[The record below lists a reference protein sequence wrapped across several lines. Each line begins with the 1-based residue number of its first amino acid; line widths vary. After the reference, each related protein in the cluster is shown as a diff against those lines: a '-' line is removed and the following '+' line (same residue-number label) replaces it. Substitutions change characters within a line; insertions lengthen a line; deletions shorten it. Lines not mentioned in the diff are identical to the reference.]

1 MGPWEIHPYINIEET
16 YDDNIYLEDSNE
28 KDDWIITISPGLRIN
43 GELRE
48 HEFAIEYRA
57 EFLDY
62 SDYKSN
68 DTDKHYF
75 GGSAKFR
82 FPEGWS
88 LNIKENFVK
97 TYDPA
102 TSEQTAL
109 EDRTRNDVSIILG
122 YDKTENLN
130 FELGYE
136 NITDD
141 YKNLSDLDKSE
152 NVATLTGYY
161 KLFPKTSI
169 LLEYAYGDITYDNP
183 TNSNSTYNQVRAGL
197 KGELFN
203 KLSGTIKFGYQE
215 RDYED
220 SAKKDFDGGV
230 LYSSLIYDVSRR
242 TQLEFNGKVGVTES
256 SYTSN
261 NYYDFYEFG
270 LAAVHELTG
279 KWKISLDM
287 SYGEN
292 DYPVETTETITAKRE
307 DEIFAQ
313 KVGLDYQL
321 NEWVGTKLEYQHKE
335 RASNHTAFD
344 YKDNKI
350 IFKIMAVF

>member
-1 MGPWEIHPYINIEET
+1 MKNDRYKKVILFLTLFVFVLFCSNPLLYALGNIRMGPWEIHPYINIEET

-130 FELGYE
+130 FELG
-136 NITDD
+136 
-141 YKNLSDLDKSE
+141 
-152 NVATLTGYY
+152 
-161 KLFPKTSI
+161 
-169 LLEYAYGDITYDNP
+169 
-183 TNSNSTYNQVRAGL
+183 
-197 KGELFN
+197 
-203 KLSGTIKFGYQE
+203 
-215 RDYED
+215 
-220 SAKKDFDGGV
+220 
-230 LYSSLIYDVSRR
+230 
-242 TQLEFNGKVGVTES
+242 
-256 SYTSN
+256 
-261 NYYDFYEFG
+261 
-270 LAAVHELTG
+270 
-279 KWKISLDM
+279 
-287 SYGEN
+287 
-292 DYPVETTETITAKRE
+292 
-307 DEIFAQ
+307 
-313 KVGLDYQL
+313 
-321 NEWVGTKLEYQHKE
+321 
-335 RASNHTAFD
+335 
-344 YKDNKI
+344 
-350 IFKIMAVF
+350 